1 MFAKKN
7 LEPTPLDL
15 ALTQAL
21 SDLQTLSP
29 ESDEYTKAVTNID
42 KLTKMKEHH
51 APKKVSPDVLV
62 TAGANLAG
70 IVLILQYERVHVVAS
85 KALGFVMKLK

>member
-1 MFAKKN
+1 MFKKN
-7 LEPTPLDL
+7 NDTPTPLDT

-21 SDLQTLSP
+21 SDLQTLNP
-29 ESDEYTKAVTNID
+29 ESDEYGKAVDHIT
-42 KLTKMKEHH
+42 KLTKLKDYHS
-51 APKKVSPDVLV
+51 PKRVSPDVLV